1 MTVTTFAT
9 STSTA
14 TLPRVNLLPPEIAEE
29 RVIRRVKVGL
39 GAGLAGCAAVV
50 GLLYTAAHAS
60 VGSAKTDLADATAQR
75 DSLQTQVN
83 KLSGVT
89 QTYAEVA
96 ARQTMLSQIMGD
108 EIQWSSY
115 LNDLSLRM
123 PDRVWLAS
131 VTVSQT
137 PVTPVAAGV
146 QAGPATGAV
155 FDPGV
160 ATLNFAGIAL
170 SHDDVAVWLE
180 SLAKQ
185 KGFSNPYFT
194 ASTVADLYG
203 NKVVNFQSTVTVT
216 PVAYSGRYSK
226 PAGS

>member
-29 RVIRRVKVGL
+29 RVIRRVKL
-39 GAGLAGCAAVV
+39 GLAAGVAASAAVV
-50 GLLYTAAHAS
+50 ALLYTAAHAS

-75 DSLQTQVN
+75 DSLQTQVS

-96 ARQTMLSQIMGD
+96 ARQAMLSQIMGD

-123 PDRVWLAS
+123 PENVWLVSAS
-131 VTVSQT
+131 VTQT
-137 PVTPVAAGV
+137 AGAA
-146 QAGPATGAV
+146 APAAPAAGAV

-160 ATLNFAGIAL
+160 ATITFSGVAM

-185 KGFSNPYFT
+185 RGFANPYFT
-194 ASTVADLYG
+194 ISTVADLYG
-203 NKVVNFQSTVTVT
+203 KKVVNFQSTVTVT
-216 PVAYSGRYSK
+216 PVAYSGRYTK

>member
-1 MTVTTFAT
+1 MTTTTFAT
-9 STSTA
+9 STATA
-14 TLPRVNLLPPEIAEE
+14 SLPRVNLLPPEIAEE

-39 GAGLAGCAAVV
+39 AAGVAGCAAVV
-50 GLLYTAAHAS
+50 GLLYVAAHAS
-60 VGSAKTDLADATAQR
+60 VGSAKTELGQATAQR
-75 DSLQTQVN
+75 DTLQTQVS

-89 QTYAEVA
+89 QTYAQVA

-108 EIQWSSY
+108 EIRWSSY

-123 PDRVWLAS
+123 PENVWLAS
-131 VTVSQT
+131 ASITQSST
-137 PVTPVAAGV
+137 AAAAPAGAAG
-146 QAGPATGAV
+146 GAV

-160 ATLNFAGIAL
+160 ATITFSGVAL

-185 KGFSNPYFT
+185 KGFANPYFT
-194 ASTVADLYG
+194 ISTVADLYG
-203 NKVVNFQSTVTVT
+203 HEVVNFQSTVTVT
-216 PVAYSGRYSK
+216 PVAYSGRYTK